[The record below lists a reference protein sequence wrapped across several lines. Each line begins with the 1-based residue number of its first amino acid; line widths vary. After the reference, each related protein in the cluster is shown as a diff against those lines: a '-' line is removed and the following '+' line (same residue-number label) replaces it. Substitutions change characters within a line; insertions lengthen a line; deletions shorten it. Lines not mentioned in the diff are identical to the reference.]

1 MTIRPASD
9 RSLLISFGDEI
20 SIDAHRQ
27 VSRLTRALEG
37 QRGVLNLHP
46 AFASVLIDFD
56 PRLRSHADLEALA
69 RQCMEAAT
77 DEARV
82 TRVVEIPVCYG
93 GEFGPDL
100 GDVAQHAGLS
110 PERVVELHAAA
121 DYLVYFVG
129 FSTCFPYLGGLPPEL
144 ATPRLSAPRKHVPA
158 GSVAIG
164 GSQAGI
170 YPLASP
176 GGWRIV
182 GRTPLRLFDPQASPP
197 PLLRMGDRVRFVR
210 SVAQALLPAVSRL
223 PVCGPVPGVST
234 PVRGCD
240 TAFEGSVG
248 MSADAAGT
256 SARATASHAPT
267 HIRVLLPGLQTTVQD
282 LGRFGY
288 THFGVSASGA
298 ADPLALRAGNLLV
311 GNAENA
317 AALEMTLVGGSF
329 AFEMDAVIS
338 LTGSDFGAGLPLWTA
353 VEIKAGQTVRCGATR
368 SGARGYLAV
377 RGGIGVPKAMGSA
390 SVHVMTG
397 VGGRPLR
404 AGDVLSIG
412 DAAIRRPRIGP
423 HHALEFARTGPLRV
437 TPGPQA
443 HWFSDELYAAA
454 YQVAEESNR
463 MGIRL
468 RGPAIPSPAGHM
480 LTEGVPLGAIQIPP
494 DGQPIILFVEHQTT
508 GGYPKPANV
517 ISADFWRLGQLRP
530 RDEVHFER
538 VTLEQALDLLR
549 QQEQWL
555 YALV

>member
-1 MTIRPASD
+1 MTIQPASD
-9 RSLLISFGDEI
+9 RSLFISFGDEI
-20 SIDAHRQ
+20 SIEAHHQ
-27 VSRLTRALEG
+27 VAHLTHALEG

-56 PRLRSHADLEALA
+56 PRLHTHADIEALA
-69 RQCMEAAT
+69 RQRMETAV
-77 DEARV
+77 DEARPA
-82 TRVVEIPVCYG
+82 RVVEIPVCYG

-100 GDVAQHAGLS
+100 EFVARHAGLT
-110 PERVVELHAAA
+110 PERVIELHAAA

-129 FSTCFPYLGGLPPEL
+129 FATCFPYLGGLPPEL
-144 ATPRLSAPRKHVPA
+144 ATPRLSAPRKLVPA

-182 GRTPLRLFDPQASPP
+182 GRTPLALFDPQSSPP
-197 PLLRMGDRVRFVR
+197 PLLRMGDRVRFVPIAR
-210 SVAQALLPAVSRL
+210 LTDESVCPTLACGAGASACQPAS
-223 PVCGPVPGVST
+223 S
-234 PVRGCD
+234 
-240 TAFEGSVG
+240 
-248 MSADAAGT
+248 
-256 SARATASHAPT
+256 
-267 HIRVLLPGLQTTVQD
+267 HIRVLSPGLQTTVQD

-317 AALEMTLVGGSF
+317 AALEMTLVGG
-329 AFEMDAVIS
+329 AFEFETDAVIA

-353 VEIKAGQTVRCGATR
+353 VEIKAGETVRCGATR
-368 SGARGYLAV
+368 SGARAYLAV
-377 RGGIGVPKAMGSA
+377 RGGIGVPKVMGSA

-397 VGGRPLR
+397 AGGRPLR
-404 AGDVLSIG
+404 AGDALPIG
-412 DAAIRRPRIGP
+412 NAAIRRPRAGSRRAP
-423 HHALEFARTGPLRV
+423 EFARAGPLRV

-443 HWFSDELYAAA
+443 HWFSGELYAAA

-468 RGPAIPSPAGHM
+468 RGPAIPSPPGHM
-480 LTEGVPLGAIQIPP
+480 LTEGVPLGAIQVPP

-530 RDEVHFER
+530 RDGVRFER
-538 VTLEQALDLLR
+538 VPLDQALNLLR
-549 QQEQWL
+549 EQEQWL

>member
-1 MTIRPASD
+1 MTIQPASD
-9 RSLLISFGDEI
+9 RSLFISFGDEI
-20 SIDAHRQ
+20 SIEAHHQ
-27 VSRLTRALEG
+27 VARLTQALEG

-56 PRLRSHADLEALA
+56 PRLHTHADIEALA
-69 RQCMEAAT
+69 RRRVETAV
-77 DEARV
+77 DEAREA
-82 TRVVEIPVCYG
+82 RVVEIPVCYG

-100 GDVAQHAGLS
+100 ENVARHAGLA
-110 PERVVELHAAA
+110 PERVIELHAAA

-129 FSTCFPYLGGLPPEL
+129 FATCFPYLGGLPPEL

-182 GRTPLRLFDPQASPP
+182 GRTPLALFDPQSSPP
-197 PLLRMGDRVRFVR
+197 PLLRMGDRVRFVPITR
-210 SVAQALLPAVSRL
+210 LTDESVCPTQS
-223 PVCGPVPGVST
+223 CGAGASACQST
-234 PVRGCD
+234 
-240 TAFEGSVG
+240 S
-248 MSADAAGT
+248 S
-256 SARATASHAPT
+256 
-267 HIRVLLPGLQTTVQD
+267 HIRVLSPGLQTTVQD

-298 ADPLALRAGNLLV
+298 ADPVALRAGNLLV

-317 AALEMTLVGGSF
+317 AALEMTLLGGSF
-329 AFEMDAVIS
+329 EFEVDAVIA
-338 LTGSDFGAGLPLWTA
+338 LTGSDFGAGLPLWTP
-353 VEIKAGQTVRCGATR
+353 VDIKAGETVRCGATR
-368 SGARGYLAV
+368 SGARAYLAV

-404 AGDVLSIG
+404 AGDVLPIG
-412 DAAIRRPRIGP
+412 GAAIRRPRAVP
-423 HHALEFARTGPLRV
+423 RRAPEFARAGPLRV
-437 TPGPQA
+437 TPGPRA
-443 HWFSDELYAAA
+443 HWFSDELYGGA
-454 YQVAEESNR
+454 YRVAEESDR

-530 RDEVHFER
+530 RDEVQFER
-538 VTLEQALDLLR
+538 VTLDQALDLLR
-549 QQEQWL
+549 RQEQWL